1 MAQATEWDA
10 IIVGGGHNGLVCACY
25 LARAGLKVVVLEKR
39 AVPGGAVVTE
49 EVFPGYRLDLASI
62 YHELI
67 QGTPVINEL
76 ELPRFGLE
84 YIELDPWAFAA
95 FPDGRSLRFWR
106 DVDRTCQEIAALSP
120 ADADRYRDFVQQ
132 WRQVY
137 QALLEGLTART
148 PTQMTGQVGGGALNH
163 LLALLGRGDAPDTAE
178 KTLSAYGQLLGETF
192 ESDYMRGP
200 LAFIGSEVGHAPSDL
215 GTGHYA
221 GMAALYHTIGGWR
234 PRGGSGALTD
244 ALVRCLSHHGGE
256 LRVATPVERI
266 VVQDGKVRGVQA
278 GGQEWASRTVIAGT
292 HLWTTLFDLL
302 TPENLSAELTRRAR
316 ALSMRDGIGLLVHA
330 ATDALP
336 DYTATPSGDSAAPH
350 HRGLQIL
357 CPSVEHLQRAS
368 DEARLGRPPHAP
380 AALVFTATATDP
392 SLAPPGKHTLF
403 IRGQFY
409 PYTLADG
416 QTWDA
421 LRDAEADRLLATV
434 GQYAPNV
441 PTAITA
447 RKLQTPLDT
456 ERWFGLYRGHYTHLD
471 MNLDQMFPFRP
482 CLGLTDFR
490 GPVEG
495 LYLTGASVHPG
506 GGVSGAPGYNTARTV
521 LEDRQSPG
529 RWMVGAA
536 AAGAALAAG
545 ARWLNQRGKGGEA
558 DEAEARG

>member
-1 MAQATEWDA
+1 MC
-10 IIVGGGHNGLVCACY
+10 GCY

-39 AVPGGAVVTE
+39 TAPGGAVVTE

-67 QGTPVINEL
+67 QGTPIINEL

-95 FPDGRSLRFWR
+95 FPDGRGLRFWR
-106 DVDRTCQEIAALSP
+106 DVDRTCQEITALSP
-120 ADADRYRDFVQQ
+120 ADADRYRDFVHQ
-132 WRQVY
+132 WSHVY

-148 PTQMTGQVGGGALNH
+148 PTQMTGQVGGWALNH
-163 LLALLGRGDAPDTAE
+163 LLALLGRGEAPETAE
-178 KTLSAYGQLLGETF
+178 KTLSAYGQLLAETF
-192 ESDYMRGP
+192 ESDYVRGP

-215 GTGHYA
+215 GSGHYA

-234 PRGGSGALTD
+234 PRGGSGALTE
-244 ALVRCLSHHGGE
+244 ALVRCLTHHGGE

-266 VVQDGKVRGVQA
+266 VVRDGAARGVQA

-292 HLWTTLFDLL
+292 HLWTTLFELLRPEDIPADLG
-302 TPENLSAELTRRAR
+302 RRAH
-316 ALSMRDGIGLLVHA
+316 ALTVRDGIGLLVHA
-330 ATDALP
+330 AADALP
-336 DYTATPSGDSAAPH
+336 DYTAVPSDGSVAPH
-350 HRGLQIL
+350 HHGLQIL
-357 CPSVEHLQRAS
+357 CPSVEYLQRAS
-368 DEARLGRPPHAP
+368 DEARLGQPPHAP
-380 AALVFTATATDP
+380 AAVVFTATATDP

-409 PYTLADG
+409 PYSLANG
-416 QTWDA
+416 QTWDD
-421 LRDAEADRLLATV
+421 LRDREADRLLATV
-434 GQYAPNV
+434 AQYASNV

-447 RKLQTPLDT
+447 HKVQTPLDT

-471 MNLDQMFPFRP
+471 MTLDQMFPFRP

-521 LEDRQSPG
+521 LEDRKGAG
-529 RWMVGAA
+529 RWIAGAA
-536 AAGAALAAG
+536 AAGAALVAG
-545 ARWLNQRGKGGEA
+545 ARWLRQQGNDDQANQATIAGSDKGA
-558 DEAEARG
+558 